1 MTRIFGANEL
11 LQDVHQNDI
20 CIGCGGCVDLCPY
33 FKNYRGK
40 TVMLFPCTLA
50 KGNCYAYCPM
60 AEVDLEELSHNVRN
74 APYEGSPLG
83 PYRQILTSKAG
94 KKILPGFFQSG
105 GTVSALM
112 AFVLQKGLIDA
123 AVLTDRKG
131 LIPNPK
137 LVTESEEV
145 LKCAGSK
152 FMTSPTLAALN
163 QGVKKGYRR
172 MGVVGTP
179 CHCLSVSQMRTNPLS
194 KDDFVDPVEFL
205 VGLFCTWA
213 IDTRGFIPLLLDYVD
228 GESLIS
234 VDIPP
239 PPSDIMLVRTEK
251 TKMEIPLVKIKPLI
265 PRSCRICPDMTS
277 EWADV
282 SVGVLEGRLEWNTLI
297 VRTEKGAQVVD
308 AACKAGYLITDEM
321 PAKNLQHLCISSA
334 NKKKQALNQA
344 KKQGLLNTNK
354 DGIHA
359 ALRVPEDVVQRIL
372 AQDTE
377 EICQS

>member
-40 TVMLFPCTLA
+40 TVMLFPCTLDQ
-50 KGNCYAYCPM
+50 GSCYAYCPM
-60 AEVDLEELSHNVRN
+60 AEVDLEELSQKVRN
-74 APYEGSPLG
+74 VPYEGSPLG
-83 PYRQILTSKAG
+83 PYRQILASKAG
-94 KKILPGFFQSG
+94 EKMLPGSYQSG
-105 GTVSALM
+105 GSVSALM
-112 AFVLQKGLIDA
+112 TFALKQGLIDA

-131 LIPNPK
+131 LVPNPK
-137 LVTESEEV
+137 LVTDPDDV
-145 LKCAGSK
+145 ITCAGSK
-152 FMTSPTLAALN
+152 FMASPTLAALN

-172 MGVVGTP
+172 MGIVGTP
-179 CHCLSVSQMRTNPLS
+179 CQCLSVSQMRTNPLN

-205 VGLFCTWA
+205 VGIFCTWA
-213 IDTRGFIPLLLDYVD
+213 VDTRGLIPLLSAHLG
-228 GESLIS
+228 GEALIS

-251 TKMEIPLVKIKPLI
+251 TKMEIPLVKIRHLI

-282 SVGVLEGRLEWNTLI
+282 SVGVLEGKPEWNTLI

-308 AACKAGYLITDEM
+308 AACQAGYLSIDEI

-359 ALRVPEDVVQRIL
+359 ALRVPEDVVQRVL